1 MPVPALLALTVVL
14 GLLVL
19 IPTRRLY
26 LSGWRGPVLWGYF
39 VLVLAMAVVI
49 AEIRVPARFLIP
61 ILVVAYL
68 APFVTARAGLD
79 RLLGRGGRDGGP
91 IDEGRPP
98 PKDVTPPDQRGS

>member
-1 MPVPALLALTVVL
+1 MPLPALVALTVVL

-26 LSGWRGPVLWGYF
+26 TSGWRGPVLWGYF
-39 VLVLAMAVVI
+39 LLVLAMALVI

-68 APFVTARAGLD
+68 APFVTARAGFD
-79 RLLGRGGRDGGP
+79 RLLRRGGPDGGP
-91 IDEGRPP
+91 VDDGRPP
-98 PKDVTPPDQRGS
+98 PKDVTPPDERGG